1 MHSTIYEIREVDI
14 RPEEWATESAI
25 SDDGNGRIED
35 VDYYEAV
42 SAEERYDAIERF
54 FLRCFPENSFQ
65 IVRNFVART
74 AVVMFV
80 GDIKALYDR
89 WLNDIKE
96 QAAELNY
103 ENAEDLGLHYVRK
116 ACSRPFGLSSK
127 FFMPDWTGCTA
138 DANDFLGYLRHLSEQ
153 NGGMPFC
160 LYIGQVFDYHF

>member
-1 MHSTIYEIREVDI
+1 MHSTIYEIREVDFL
-14 RPEEWATESAI
+14 PEEWATESAI

-35 VDYYEAV
+35 VDYYGAV
-42 SAEERYDAIERF
+42 SAEKRHDAIEL
-54 FLRCFPENSFQ
+54 LRCFPENSFQ

-96 QAAELNY
+96 QAETLNY
-103 ENAEDLGLHYVRK
+103 ENAEDLGLYRVHD
-116 ACSRPFGLSSK
+116 ACMHPFGLGSK

-138 DANDFLGYLRHLSEQ
+138 DANDFLGYLRHLDKKH
-153 NGGMPFC
+153 GGGPFY